1 MKNQPII
8 IIGSGLA
15 GYLFAKE
22 FRKLD
27 TSTPLEIITA
37 NDGTFYSKPLLS
49 TALTNKKSADELV
62 ISTAR
67 DVASQLQAVIHTH
80 SPVESV
86 DVVAQTITTSNKKI
100 AYQKLILACG
110 SYPVPPVLQGSAV
123 SDVHAV
129 NDLTAYG
136 KFRHWIR
143 DKKNIIVIG
152 AGLVGCEFTNDLVNG
167 GYHVE
172 VIAKEPYPLAKFVP
186 EPIGRALQQALAEKG
201 VQWHLQQVACEVNHR
216 YSENYEIRTANGKT
230 LTAEGVFAAIGIRAR
245 CDLAKSINL
254 DCKNG
259 IMVDRYLKTQIENI
273 YALGDC
279 AEVAGE
285 IRQYVAPLMK
295 CVRSL
300 ANHFAGDKKPVH
312 YPPMPIVL
320 KTTTCAIVAYPP
332 PQSIQGEWQYTG
344 EGNSRRAVFY
354 DNQEKLRG
362 FALFGNCVKERM
374 LLTKQL
380 PCVFE

>member
-1 MKNQPII
+1 MKNQSII
-8 IIGSGLA
+8 VIGSGLA

-27 TSTPLEIITA
+27 ISTPLEIITA
-37 NDGTFYSKPLLS
+37 NDGAFYSKPLLS
-49 TALTNKKSADELV
+49 TALTNKKSADALV
-62 ISTAR
+62 INTAENI
-67 DVASQLQAVIHTH
+67 ASQLRVVIHTH
-80 SPVESV
+80 SLVEAV
-86 DVVAQTITTSNKKI
+86 DVMAQTITISNKKI
-100 AYQKLILACG
+100 AYRKLILACG
-110 SYPVPPVLQGSAV
+110 SYPAPTVLQGSAV

-129 NDLTAYG
+129 NDLTAYR
-136 KFRHWIR
+136 KFRHWIK

-152 AGLVGCEFTNDLVNG
+152 AGLVGCEFANDLVNG

-172 VIAKEPYPLAKFVP
+172 VIAREPYPLAKFVP

-201 VQWHLQQVACEVNHR
+201 VQWHLQQVASEVNRCQEH
-216 YSENYEIRTANGKT
+216 YKICTTSGKT
-230 LTAEGVFAAIGIRAR
+230 LTTEGVFSAIGIRAR
-245 CDLAKSINL
+245 CDLAKSINI

-259 IMVDRYLKTQIENI
+259 IMVDRYLETQIDNI

-295 CVRSL
+295 CAHSL

-320 KTTTCAIVAYPP
+320 KTTTCAIVTCPP
-332 PQSIQGEWQYTG
+332 PQSVKGEWQYTRKG
-344 EGNSRRAVFY
+344 DNQRAVFY
-354 DNQEKLRG
+354 DDQEKLQG
-362 FALFGNCVKERM
+362 FALFGDCVRERM
-374 LLTKQL
+374 LLIKQL
-380 PCVFE
+380 PCGFE